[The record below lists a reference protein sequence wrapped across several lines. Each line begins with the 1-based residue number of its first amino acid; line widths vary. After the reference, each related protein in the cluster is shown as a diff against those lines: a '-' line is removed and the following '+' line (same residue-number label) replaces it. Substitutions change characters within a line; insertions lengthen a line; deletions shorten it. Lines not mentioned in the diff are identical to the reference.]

1 ARNLADRRGH
11 NALFLARGGDG
22 IGIGPG
28 LCLVRRERMAADNRR
43 PDPRGAGPDP
53 ACRQYPAPASRRGK
67 PHQPRGAQGITMAGA
82 RALNPAE
89 RMDWLRLLRT
99 ENIGPIT
106 FYQLLQRYGSA
117 TAALEALPELAK
129 RGGRSG
135 TLRIPT
141 RADALKEMAA
151 VERAGARLIA
161 WGEPDYPPAL
171 AAVEDAP
178 PLLSARGNLPLATRR
193 AVAIVGARFARDI
206 AVQLGGHEIAVV
218 SGVAR
223 GIDAAAHEGALDTG
237 TIGVLATGIDQVYPE
252 ENRALH
258 AAIAERGLLLAEQP
272 VGTEPHARNFPRRN
286 RIISG
291 IALGVLVVEAAF
303 KSGSLITARFA
314 LEQGRDVFAVPGSP
328 LDPRCRGTNDLIRRG
343 AKLTESAEDIL
354 GEIAPGAVAAPART
368 SIPNETPASSLGDSD
383 LDRARRAVV
392 EKLSPTPIPVDDL
405 VRATG
410 MPAALVAAILLELSL
425 AGRLDRQ
432 AGNRVALL

>member
-1 ARNLADRRGH
+1 VIVAAAR
-11 NALFLARGGDG
+11 
-22 IGIGPG
+22 
-28 LCLVRRERMAADNRR
+28 
-43 PDPRGAGPDP
+43 
-53 ACRQYPAPASRRGK
+53 
-67 PHQPRGAQGITMAGA
+67 T
-82 RALNPAE
+82 LNPAE
-89 RMDWLRLLRT
+89 RMDWLRLIRT

-161 WGEPDYPPAL
+161 WGEPDYPSAL

-193 AVAIVGARFARDI
+193 AVAIVGARNASANGKRFARDI

-354 GEIAPGAVAAPART
+354 SEIAPGSTAASPPRASSFSSER
-368 SIPNETPASSLGDSD
+368 PASEPGESD
-383 LDRARRAVV
+383 LERARRAVL
-392 EKLSPTPIPVDDL
+392 EQLSPTPVPVDEL

>member
-1 ARNLADRRGH
+1 MIVAAAR
-11 NALFLARGGDG
+11 
-22 IGIGPG
+22 
-28 LCLVRRERMAADNRR
+28 
-43 PDPRGAGPDP
+43 
-53 ACRQYPAPASRRGK
+53 
-67 PHQPRGAQGITMAGA
+67 T
-82 RALNPAE
+82 LNPAE
-89 RMDWLRLLRT
+89 RMDWLRLIRT

-161 WGEPDYPPAL
+161 WGEPDYPSAL

-193 AVAIVGARFARDI
+193 AVAIVGARNASANGKRFARDI

-354 GEIAPGAVAAPART
+354 SEIAPGSTAASPPRASSFSSER
-368 SIPNETPASSLGDSD
+368 PASEPGESD
-383 LDRARRAVV
+383 LERARRAVL
-392 EKLSPTPIPVDDL
+392 EQLSPTPVPVDEL

>member
-1 ARNLADRRGH
+1 
-11 NALFLARGGDG
+11 
-22 IGIGPG
+22 
-28 LCLVRRERMAADNRR
+28 
-43 PDPRGAGPDP
+43 
-53 ACRQYPAPASRRGK
+53 
-67 PHQPRGAQGITMAGA
+67 MAGA

-89 RMDWLRLLRT
+89 RMDWLRLIRT

-117 TAALEALPELAK
+117 TAALDALPDLAK
-129 RGGRSG
+129 RGGRNGS
-135 TLRIPT
+135 LRIPT

-171 AAVEDAP
+171 TAVEDAP
-178 PLLSARGNLPLATRR
+178 PLLSARGRLPLATRR
-193 AVAIVGARFARDI
+193 AVAIVGARNASANGKRFARDI
-206 AVQLGGHEIAVV
+206 AQQLGGNEIAIV

-223 GIDAAAHEGALDTG
+223 GIDTAAHEGALETG

-272 VGTEPHARNFPRRN
+272 IGTEPHARNFPRRN

-291 IALGVLVVEAAF
+291 ISLGVLVVEAAF

>member
-1 ARNLADRRGH
+1 
-11 NALFLARGGDG
+11 
-22 IGIGPG
+22 
-28 LCLVRRERMAADNRR
+28 MAA
-43 PDPRGAGPDP
+43 
-53 ACRQYPAPASRRGK
+53 
-67 PHQPRGAQGITMAGA
+67 A
-82 RALNPAE
+82 RTLNPAE
-89 RMDWLRLLRT
+89 RMDWLRLIRT

-129 RGGRSG
+129 RGGRSR

-193 AVAIVGARFARDI
+193 AVAIVGARNASANGKRFARDI

-354 GEIAPGAVAAPART
+354 SEIAPGSTAASPQRASSFSSER
-368 SIPNETPASSLGDSD
+368 PASEPGESD
-383 LDRARRAVV
+383 LERARRAVL
-392 EKLSPTPIPVDDL
+392 EQLSPTPVPVDEL

>member
-1 ARNLADRRGH
+1 VIVAAAR
-11 NALFLARGGDG
+11 
-22 IGIGPG
+22 
-28 LCLVRRERMAADNRR
+28 
-43 PDPRGAGPDP
+43 
-53 ACRQYPAPASRRGK
+53 
-67 PHQPRGAQGITMAGA
+67 T
-82 RALNPAE
+82 LNPAE
-89 RMDWLRLLRT
+89 RMDWLRLIRT

-193 AVAIVGARFARDI
+193 AVAIVGARNASANGKRFARDI

-354 GEIAPGAVAAPART
+354 SEIAPGSTAASPQRASSFSSER
-368 SIPNETPASSLGDSD
+368 PASEPGESD
-383 LDRARRAVV
+383 LERARRAVL
-392 EKLSPTPIPVDDL
+392 EQLSPTPVPVDEL
-405 VRATG
+405 VHATG